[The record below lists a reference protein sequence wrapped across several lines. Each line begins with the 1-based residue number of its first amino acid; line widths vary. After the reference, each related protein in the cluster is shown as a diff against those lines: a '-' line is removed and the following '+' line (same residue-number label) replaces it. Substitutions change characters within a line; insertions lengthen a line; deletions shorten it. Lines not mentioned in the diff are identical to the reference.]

1 MAAESENSTILR
13 AVLDQ
18 LESLRVEIQTV
29 REAVIRMETHGYGVQ
44 IEELRREARETR
56 EKVLVIE
63 TKGRM
68 ASGVIAACVSVAVMV
83 AGGIILYALN
93 IPVHVG

>member
-1 MAAESENSTILR
+1 MAAETDYSTILR

-18 LESLRVEIQTV
+18 LESLRTEIQTV
-29 REAVIRMETHGYGVQ
+29 REAVIRMETHGYGSQ
-44 IEELRREARETR
+44 IEELRSETRETS

-68 ASGVIAACVSVAVMV
+68 ASGVIAAGVSVAVMV
-83 AGGIILYALN
+83 AGGLILYALN
-93 IPVHVG
+93 VPVHL

>member
-1 MAAESENSTILR
+1 MAADSDIAVLYR

-18 LESLRVEIQTV
+18 LESLRQEIQTV

-44 IEELRREARETR
+44 IEELRRESRETR
-56 EKVLVIE
+56 DKVLVIE

-68 ASGVIAACVSVAVMV
+68 ASGVVAAAVSVAIMV